1 MTHPIAV
8 GQAAH
13 RPLDVDAASPEPSL
27 RGIAIASLMTIL
39 LGFGGTLAWASTARL
54 DSAVTAAGTVV
65 AAGKRKVITLVESG
79 TLRDLLVREGDL
91 VAAGQVLLRLDD
103 VQARAAAA
111 QASAQYWGAVARAA
125 RLQAELLDQRELTFG
140 EGLREAALDPAIR
153 AQVEAERHL
162 FTARWEAF
170 DGATRIAR
178 RRIAQQQATCNALE
192 VQISANATRTE
203 LLQQEMRGVDYLL
216 ERGFATKTRAFEM
229 RRVQADLRGQMGEL
243 AGRLA
248 EMRQM
253 IAQTE
258 LEIVAAADAR
268 RSEITKD
275 RRETET
281 LLADAA
287 QRLHGARDL
296 LRKREVTAPEAGVV
310 TDVKYFTAGSS
321 IVAGQPILDLVPV
334 GDQLVIE
341 GAVSPIDIE
350 NVKVGQQVNLRL
362 TAYKAQKVPVLTGR
376 LIYVGAD
383 RQLNPDHEPIFLVRA
398 ELDDDALSGLSSVT
412 LAPGM
417 TAELLIVG
425 GERYALD
432 FLLSPIR
439 DSLRRG
445 LREK

>member
-1 MTHPIAV
+1 MWP
-8 GQAAH
+8 
-13 RPLDVDAASPEPSL
+13 
-27 RGIAIASLMTIL
+27 
-39 LGFGGTLAWASTARL
+39 
-54 DSAVTAAGTVV
+54 
-65 AAGKRKVITLVESG
+65 
-79 TLRDLLVREGDL
+79 
-91 VAAGQVLLRLDD
+91 
-103 VQARAAAA
+103 
-111 QASAQYWGAVARAA
+111 
-125 RLQAELLDQRELTFG
+125 
-140 EGLREAALDPAIR
+140 
-153 AQVEAERHL
+153 
-162 FTARWEAF
+162 
-170 DGATRIAR
+170 
-178 RRIAQQQATCNALE
+178 
-192 VQISANATRTE
+192 
-203 LLQQEMRGVDYLL
+203 
-216 ERGFATKTRAFEM
+216 
-229 RRVQADLRGQMGEL
+229 
-243 AGRLA
+243 
-248 EMRQM
+248 
-253 IAQTE
+253 
-258 LEIVAAADAR
+258 
-268 RSEITKD
+268 
-275 RRETET
+275 
-281 LLADAA
+281 A

-310 TDVKYFTAGSS
+310 TDIKYFTAGSS

-334 GDQLVIE
+334 GDRLVIE